1 MSIPC
6 CGSRDTSAPRGT
18 VWKTVPHRLLFGRS
32 STPCWGTGGVAFLNP
47 EINNNEKSYVC
58 MYKITYV
65 YYTYML
71 DLRTQEGWHVI
82 TLLALHISSNL
93 PLFNR
98 LEQFNDI
105 LFQEN
110 RLVLEDGKDGNVVYP
125 DSPLIGS
132 SEMEFMSTNKAIH
145 LEPIKV

>member
-1 MSIPC
+1 M
-6 CGSRDTSAPRGT
+6 
-18 VWKTVPHRLLFGRS
+18 WKTVPHRLLFGRS
-32 STPCWGTGGVAFLNP
+32 FTPCWGTGGVAFLNP
-47 EINNNEKSYVC
+47 EINYNEKSHVC

-65 YYTYML
+65 CHVYMSYIFEFRQG
-71 DLRTQEGWHVI
+71 DI
-82 TLLALHISSNL
+82 LLALHASSNL
-93 PLFNR
+93 HLFNR

-132 SEMEFMSTNKAIH
+132 SDMKFMSTNKAIH

>member
-1 MSIPC
+1 M
-6 CGSRDTSAPRGT
+6 
-18 VWKTVPHRLLFGRS
+18 WKTVPHRLLFGRS
-32 STPCWGTGGVAFLNP
+32 FTPCWGTGGVAFLNP
-47 EINNNEKSYVC
+47 EINYNEKSYVC

-65 YYTYML
+65 FYIYML
-71 DLRTQEGWHVI
+71 FIYVAGGI
-82 TLLALHISSNL
+82 LLAPHISSIL

-110 RLVLEDGKDGNVVYP
+110 RLVLEDGKNGNVVYP

-132 SEMEFMSTNKAIH
+132 YEVEFMSTNKAIH

>member
-6 CGSRDTSAPRGT
+6 CGSRDTSSPRGT
-18 VWKTVPHRLLFGRS
+18 MWKTVPHRLLFGRS
-32 STPCWGTGGVAFLNP
+32 STPCWGIGGVAFLNP
-47 EINNNEKSYVC
+47 EINYNERSYVC

-65 YYTYML
+65 FYMYL
-71 DLRTQEGWHVI
+71 LFIFDFRQGVI
-82 TLLALHISSNL
+82 LSAPNISSNL
-93 PLFNR
+93 PFFNR

-110 RLVLEDGKDGNVVYP
+110 RLVLEDGKNGNVVYP
-125 DSPLIGS
+125 DSPLICS
-132 SEMEFMSTNKAIH
+132 SEVEFMSTNKAIH